1 MNSKIIKLDE
11 EIKDLNNKIFEQALK
26 RSENIFDTTDKILI
40 QSALRNAIILNKSN
54 FNLNKLV
61 NNYLYKYKYL
71 HQIYDF
77 DQILYKLNNSQMY
90 LK

>member
-40 QSALRNAIILNKSN
+40 QSALRNAITLNNSN
-54 FNLNKLV
+54 YNLNKIV
-61 NNYLYKYKYL
+61 NNYLYK
-71 HQIYDF
+71 
-77 DQILYKLNNSQMY
+77 
-90 LK
+90 

>member
-26 RSENIFDTTDKILI
+26 RSEKISDTTDKILI

-61 NNYLYKYKYL
+61 TNYLYK
-71 HQIYDF
+71 
-77 DQILYKLNNSQMY
+77 
-90 LK
+90 

>member
-40 QSALRNAIILNKSN
+40 QSSLRNAMILNKCN
-54 FNLNKLV
+54 FNLNKLID
-61 NNYLYKYKYL
+61 NYLNK
-71 HQIYDF
+71 
-77 DQILYKLNNSQMY
+77 
-90 LK
+90 

>member
-40 QSALRNAIILNKSN
+40 QSALRNAMILNKSN
-54 FNLNKLV
+54 FNLNKLID
-61 NNYLYKYKYL
+61 NYLNK
-71 HQIYDF
+71 
-77 DQILYKLNNSQMY
+77 
-90 LK
+90 

>member
-1 MNSKIIKLDE
+1 MNSKIITLDE

-61 NNYLYKYKYL
+61 NNYLYK
-71 HQIYDF
+71 
-77 DQILYKLNNSQMY
+77 
-90 LK
+90 

>member
-54 FNLNKLV
+54 FNLNKLID
-61 NNYLYKYKYL
+61 NYLNK
-71 HQIYDF
+71 
-77 DQILYKLNNSQMY
+77 
-90 LK
+90 

>member
-54 FNLNKLV
+54 YNLNKIV
-61 NNYLYKYKYL
+61 NDYLYK
-71 HQIYDF
+71 
-77 DQILYKLNNSQMY
+77 
-90 LK
+90 

>member
-1 MNSKIIKLDE
+1 MVIIKLDE

-61 NNYLYKYKYL
+61 NNYLYK
-71 HQIYDF
+71 
-77 DQILYKLNNSQMY
+77 
-90 LK
+90 

>member
-54 FNLNKLV
+54 FNLNKLI
-61 NNYLYKYKYL
+61 NNYLYK
-71 HQIYDF
+71 
-77 DQILYKLNNSQMY
+77 
-90 LK
+90 

>member
-26 RSENIFDTTDKILI
+26 RSETISDTTDKILI

-54 FNLNKLV
+54 FNLNKLID
-61 NNYLYKYKYL
+61 NYLNK
-71 HQIYDF
+71 
-77 DQILYKLNNSQMY
+77 
-90 LK
+90 

>member
-26 RSENIFDTTDKILI
+26 RSEKISDTTDKILI

-54 FNLNKLV
+54 FNLNKLID
-61 NNYLYKYKYL
+61 NYLNK
-71 HQIYDF
+71 
-77 DQILYKLNNSQMY
+77 
-90 LK
+90 

>member
-61 NNYLYKYKYL
+61 NNYLYK
-71 HQIYDF
+71 
-77 DQILYKLNNSQMY
+77 
-90 LK
+90 